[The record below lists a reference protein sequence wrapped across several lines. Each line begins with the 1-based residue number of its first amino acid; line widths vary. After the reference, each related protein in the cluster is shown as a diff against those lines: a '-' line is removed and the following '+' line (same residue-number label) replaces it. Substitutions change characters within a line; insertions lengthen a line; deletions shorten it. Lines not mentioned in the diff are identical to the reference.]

1 MATQAQALK
10 GTQRAPA
17 ARNGKSATPPRPLA
31 ETLTPGLRFVI
42 MLAIMAATMM
52 EVLDTSIVNVALP
65 DMMGNLGAT
74 LDQIGWVSTGYII
87 ANVIVLP
94 LTGWLSDYF
103 GRKRYLTY
111 SVILFT
117 VASFFCGTSRTLS
130 ELIIWRV
137 MQGAGG
143 AAFLSTAQATLME
156 IYPPNRRGF
165 AQAMFGIGVIA
176 APTLG
181 PTLGGWITDRFTW
194 PWIFFVNLP
203 VGVIAATLTVL
214 FLPDS
219 PAAGARRSAD
229 FVGIGFLALGL
240 GSLQTLLERGE
251 ADNWFQSSFIVTM
264 AILSVIGVLL
274 FIWWELRPGNKN
286 PAVNLHVVTNR
297 NLAAGTIYAFALGL
311 VLYGGV
317 FVLPQF
323 LQNVQSHT
331 AEQSGLLLM
340 PGGLASAAMMPVVG
354 QLSNRVD
361 KRFLIGTGMVLFVI
375 SMYMFAARLNLDM
388 PDSAMFWPLAVRGAA
403 IGLQFVPL
411 SLLALGT
418 LPTRNLADGAG
429 FYNLFRQLGGS
440 FGIAILAT
448 IVDRRMHFHYQRL
461 AERLSPF
468 DPATQQRLLAIQNS
482 LVARGQSPTAAHQ
495 SAYQTLSNLVTGQ
508 AAVLT
513 YVDVF
518 KVMGWVGIG
527 ALLLLFLF
535 QRARNRPGAAAAA
548 H

>member
-1 MATQAQALK
+1 MATNLRAAQRIVPQQTEPEK
-10 GTQRAPA
+10 
-17 ARNGKSATPPRPLA
+17 RPLA
-31 ETLTPGLRFVI
+31 ETLTTGMRLVI
-42 MLAIMAATMM
+42 MLAVISATMM

-74 LDQIGWVSTGYII
+74 LDQIGWVSTSYII

-117 VASFFCGTSRTLS
+117 IASFFCGTSRTLA
-130 ELIIWRV
+130 ELVIWRV
-137 MQGAGG
+137 LQGSGG
-143 AAFLSTAQATLME
+143 AAFLSTAQATLIE
-156 IYPPNRRGF
+156 IFPPQRRGF

-181 PTLGGWITDRFTW
+181 PTLGGYITDRFTW

-203 VGVIAATLTVL
+203 VGLIAATLTYL

-240 GSLQTLLERGE
+240 GSMQTVLERGE
-251 ADNWFQSSFIVTM
+251 ADDWFASGFITS
-264 AILSVIGVLL
+264 LTVLALVGISL
-274 FIWWELRPGNKN
+274 FIWWELRPANKS
-286 PAVNLHVVTNR
+286 PAVNLRVVTNR

-323 LQNVQSHT
+323 LQNVQHHT
-331 AEQSGLLLM
+331 AEESGLILM
-340 PGGLASAAMMPVVG
+340 PGGLASAAMMPVIG
-354 QLSNRVD
+354 QLVNRVD
-361 KRFLIGTGMVLFVI
+361 KRLIIGFGMCLFVY
-375 SMYMFAARLNLDM
+375 SMYLFSARLSLDM
-388 PDSAMFWPLAVRGAA
+388 PDQAIYWPLMVRGAA

-418 LPTRNLADGAG
+418 LPARNVADGAG

-448 IVDRRMHFHYQRL
+448 VVDRRLNFHF
-461 AERLSPF
+461 ARLSEHLSLY
-468 DPATQQRLLAIQNS
+468 DPTTQQRLAQIQNA
-482 LVARGQSPTAAHQ
+482 LMARGLTPDAAQ
-495 SAYQTLSNLVTGQ
+495 KAAYQVLSSTVRGQ

-513 YVDVF
+513 YIDVF
-518 KVMGWVGIG
+518 RVMGYVGLS
-527 ALLLLFLF
+527 ALVLLFLF
-535 QRARNRPGAAAAA
+535 QQAKGRGGAAAAA